1 MVEESLLALELGCR
15 WFFFVRVQVDVQ
27 CFVKADSFICMEDV
41 VVRAMRKD
49 DMEAGPVEMA
59 QTGLSK
65 ELKGEMV
72 CLA

>member
-15 WFFFVRVQVDVQ
+15 WFFFVRVQVGVQ
-27 CFVKADSFICMEDV
+27 CFVETNSFVCVEDV
-41 VVRAMRKD
+41 VVGAMRKD
-49 DMEAGPVEMA
+49 DVESGPVEMA

-72 CLA
+72 GLA